1 MTEQEKDMQLA
12 EVKSSP
18 NKMQPIKTMK
28 QEFIE
33 YWDGEK
39 YVFKIVEVDKE
50 KYRIGIAFAAAPELI
65 VGVLPR
71 QFSFRIKRQFYRDKK
86 YLGKILKFI
95 AQDRNWKVW
104 RE

>member
-12 EVKSSP
+12 EIKSSP

-71 QFSFRIKRQFYRDKK
+71 QFSIRIKRQFYRDKR
-86 YLGKILKFI
+86 YLGKIL
-95 AQDRNWKVW
+95 
-104 RE
+104 